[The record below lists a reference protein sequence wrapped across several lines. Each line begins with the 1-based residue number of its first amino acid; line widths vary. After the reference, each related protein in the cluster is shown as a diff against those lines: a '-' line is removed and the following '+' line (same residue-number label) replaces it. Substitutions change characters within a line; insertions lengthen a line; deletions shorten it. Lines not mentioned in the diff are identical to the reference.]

1 MRPQISNP
9 SLDVSEINI
18 PDVMSFSVKFFYN
31 YYVLD
36 ERINESTK
44 TPSSPDKSSRYTLL
58 SWQLPKPSVID
69 SKTTSGNRQDDG
81 TILANVDKIIAE
93 DNYANPDYM
102 SHTFSDIT
110 AIVQGAADIE
120 NFSRITNSPVESVA
134 KMAKEQLDAILKDSQ
149 KLDEDYRSQLPSFA
163 AAYSALSNLPNSSLG
178 LKISDPTGDSLD
190 DTAALKS
197 LSNNLSLNIKFN
209 KKVIPDIFRN
219 VKVANDL
226 KSVQLLNELYAS
238 SKNYVKDRSKT
249 LIDPISVQEIYASYD
264 DQSVKYLGYI
274 IERYY
279 STSDGLVKDRTYF
292 LDGITNSSFYD
303 YQVAYG
309 KSYFYSIRLVASV
322 KVLSY
327 ASDEQTPVLSELFFS
342 SKPSLATVECF
353 EYVPPPEP
361 ETLGFFYDYSKN
373 NLLITWE
380 APTNHQGDIVQYQ
393 VMRRKSIAHT
403 FELISQYNFDKTYPG
418 PDGNRY
424 TTGEIIDGNN
434 PSAAP
439 SEYASLIKQSDFPV
453 YVHRDEDFTVDAEF
467 FESSTYI
474 YSVCSVD
481 AHGMISNYSTQ
492 YQVIFDVYKNKISS
506 KVICDAGS
514 PRPYPNMKLKMDA
527 FKDTVRISGQ
537 NNREMHVYFA
547 PDHIRV
553 ADERSVIHKVVEA
566 VAPNKPDENPFYVA
580 QMININNQ
588 KYQFLKINVK
598 DPDCLTTT

>member
-36 ERINESTK
+36 ERVNESSP
-44 TPSSPDKSSRYTLL
+44 TPVSPDKSSRYTLL

-69 SKTTSGNRQDDG
+69 SKTASGDRQDDG
-81 TILANVDKIIAE
+81 TISANVDKIIAE
-93 DNYANPDYM
+93 DNYANPDYV

-120 NFSRITNSPVESVA
+120 NFSRITNSPAESVA

-178 LKISDPTGDSLD
+178 LKISDPTVDSLD
-190 DTAALKS
+190 DTAALKN
-197 LSNNLSLNIKFN
+197 LSNNLSLNVKFN
-209 KKVIPDIFRN
+209 KKVIPDVFRN

-226 KSVQLLNELYAS
+226 KSVQLLNELYTS

-279 STSDGLVKDRTYF
+279 STSDGLVKDKTYF

-309 KSYFYSIRLVASV
+309 KSYFYSIRLIASV
-322 KVLSY
+322 RVLSY

-393 VMRRKSIAHT
+393 VMRRKSIAHP

-424 TTGEIIDGNN
+424 TTGEMIDGNN
-434 PSAAP
+434 PGAAP
-439 SEYASLIKQSDFPV
+439 SEYSSLIKQSDFPV
-453 YVHRDEDFTVDAEF
+453 YVHRDDDFTVDAEF

-474 YSVCSVD
+474 YSICSVD

-492 YQVIFDVYKNKISS
+492 YQVTFDVYKNKISS

-527 FKDTVRISGQ
+527 FKDTARISGQ

-580 QMININNQ
+580 QMINLNNQ